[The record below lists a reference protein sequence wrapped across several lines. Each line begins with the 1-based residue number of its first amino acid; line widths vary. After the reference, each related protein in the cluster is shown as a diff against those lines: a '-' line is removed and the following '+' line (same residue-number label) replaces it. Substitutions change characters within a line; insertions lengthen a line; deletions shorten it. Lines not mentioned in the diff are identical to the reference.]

1 MRLLHY
7 RTFAAVCFV
16 LALGPAALK
25 AQGAEPPR
33 ISTTEMVKALQL
45 PQPQRPLVIQ
55 IGFRVMF
62 QQAHIPGAEYIGPG
76 SDAPAIEQ
84 LRKRMQPVPR
94 DKFVVLYCG
103 CCPWDRCPN
112 VAPAARALAAMGFK
126 NMKVLY
132 IPTDFGTDWASK
144 GYPVQKG
151 G

>member
-1 MRLLHY
+1 MRFLHY
-7 RTFAAVCFV
+7 RTLAAICFV
-16 LALGPAALK
+16 LSLVPAGVQ
-25 AQGAEPPR
+25 AQAAEPR
-33 ISTTEMVKALQL
+33 ISPAEMVKALQL
-45 PQPQRPLVIQ
+45 PKPQQPLVIQ

-76 SDAPAIEQ
+76 SDATAIEQ
-84 LRKRMQPVPR
+84 LRKRMQPVTR

-112 VAPAARALAAMGFK
+112 VAPAAKALAAMGFK

-132 IPTDFGTDWASK
+132 IPNDFGTDWASK

>member
-1 MRLLHY
+1 MRFLHY
-7 RTFAAVCFV
+7 RTLACLCFA
-16 LALGPAALK
+16 LALVPTVLT
-25 AQGAEPPR
+25 AQGAQTR

-45 PQPQRPLVIQ
+45 PKAQRPLVIQ

-76 SDAPAIEQ
+76 SDASAIDQ
-84 LRKRMQPVPR
+84 LRKRMQPLPR
-94 DKFVVLYCG
+94 NTFVVLYCG

-112 VAPAARALAAMGFK
+112 VAPAAQALAAMGFT
-126 NMKVLY
+126 NAKVLY
-132 IPTDFGTDWASK
+132 IPNDFGTDWASK